1 MVSETL
7 QSTASVGALL
17 RRRREAR
24 GLTLADLSER
34 TGVPQPNLSRLERGL
49 ADVRLSTVLRVA
61 QALGAEVTLAPV
73 GGRRRLD
80 EVMREAGE
88 ARERILAAGRGESDP
103 WARLARRARLGE
115 DTRIEAEA
123 RERAEADRP

>member
-1 MVSETL
+1 MATEVL
-7 QSTASVGALL
+7 QSTAGVGALV

-24 GLTLADLSER
+24 GWTLADLSQR

-61 QALGAEVTLAPV
+61 QALGAEVTLAPA

-80 EVMREAGE
+80 EVLREAGE

-115 DTRIEAEA
+115 DTWIEAEA
-123 RERAEADRP
+123 RGRAEVDRS